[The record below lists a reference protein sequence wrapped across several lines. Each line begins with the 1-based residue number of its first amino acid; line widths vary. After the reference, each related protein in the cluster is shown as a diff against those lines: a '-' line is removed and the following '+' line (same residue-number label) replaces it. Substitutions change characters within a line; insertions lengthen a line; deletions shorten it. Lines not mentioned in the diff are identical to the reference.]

1 MFPWKKI
8 LLVITILLLDIGAAL
23 YLAVW
28 LMDYGHVPPF
38 KDEAF
43 EQYKREVDAWCR
55 VWSLVNLA
63 LLSLLLYSV
72 IKFVKQRMTA
82 RHHLPRV

>member
-8 LLVITILLLDIGAAL
+8 LLGIAVLLLDVGAL
-23 YLAVW
+23 FYLAVAS
-28 LMDYGHVPPF
+28 MDFDHVAPF

-43 EQYKREVDAWCR
+43 EQYKREIDAWSTLWC
-55 VWSLVNLA
+55 LVNVA
-63 LLSLLLYSV
+63 LLSLLLYRV

-82 RHHLPRV
+82 RHHLLNV